1 MLKGSYSMLERLK
14 IYERLRPKHFSNT
27 TQDIK
32 AILRCTGVTVAED
45 CSDIFDRAH

>member
-32 AILRCTGVTVAED
+32 ANTPLHR
-45 CSDIFDRAH
+45 SDSGGRLL